1 MQLFPILVNYA
12 AEWQMEFRTNYC
24 QVIVGRIL
32 QHCAEGAW
40 IGLCMDKKE
49 RMKHGCK
56 HAENHLSVC
65 EASEETTILP
75 LSVWKFENCL
85 KTIIF

>member
-32 QHCAEGAW
+32 QHCAEGA
-40 IGLCMDKKE
+40 
-49 RMKHGCK
+49 
-56 HAENHLSVC
+56 
-65 EASEETTILP
+65 
-75 LSVWKFENCL
+75 
-85 KTIIF
+85 